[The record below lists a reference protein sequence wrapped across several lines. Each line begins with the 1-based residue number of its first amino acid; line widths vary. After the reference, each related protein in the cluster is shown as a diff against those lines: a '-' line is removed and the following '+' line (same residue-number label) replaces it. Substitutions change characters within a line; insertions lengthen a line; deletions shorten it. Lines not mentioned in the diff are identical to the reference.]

1 MELWRQELYASELY
15 HYGVPGMKPGVRR
28 YQNEDGSLTALGRI
42 HYGVQGFDTRRFD
55 EDVKKQNAALKTSTM
70 TKQQAARID
79 RGRAPQGADMSYNIN
94 QYKYSNAA
102 SNLMR
107 LPLSQRRLVETKRGT
122 NAAISR
128 QNIESGMDSVKAAV
142 DNVFSKIFGKKES
155 STEIKSNNG
164 KIASQNSASPA
175 PPDPK
180 PTVTPSQIPVP
191 SQTPARIAAQRNRV
205 GGPQGAE
212 EAKPAAEAPKTEYAK
227 KQAAQR
233 ARVGGPQGGED
244 LKPAAPKQTAP
255 AAKPNATPAQD
266 APDPEDAKYD
276 KAVAGSDYSKSGK
289 ELFTELFKD
298 KPDPDDEK
306 YWDSSKWKIEFG
318 TDHDGYD
325 VFDPDGNKKI
335 SVSSDYIDNMVSNSR
350 ENIDTVMAG
359 IVSAERESA
368 RISRDQWKN
377 DLKGMSDEEVQKLAV
392 YNDLVKKK
400 KKQEPAG

>member
-55 EDVKKQNAALKTSTM
+55 ADVQKQNAALKTSTM

-107 LPLSQRRLVETKRGT
+107 LPLSQRRLAETKRGT

-128 QNIESGMDSVKAAV
+128 QNIESGMDYVKAAV

-155 STEIKSNNG
+155 STEIKSNSG
-164 KIASQNSASPA
+164 QIASQNSASPA
-175 PPDPK
+175 PAPK
-180 PTVTPSQIPVP
+180 PTVTP

-212 EAKPAAEAPKTEYAK
+212 EVKPAAEAPKTEYAK

-255 AAKPNATPAQD
+255 AAKPSAAPAQNTS
-266 APDPEDAKYD
+266 DPEDAKYD
-276 KAVAGSDYSKSGK
+276 KAVAGKDYSKSGK

-318 TDHDGYD
+318 IDHDGYD
-325 VFDPDGNKKI
+325 VFDPDGKKKI
-335 SVSSDYIDNMVSNSR
+335 TVSSDYVDNQFADKKDVNEIMSQ
-350 ENIDTVMAG
+350 I
-359 IVSAERESA
+359 ISAEREST

>member
-55 EDVKKQNAALKTSTM
+55 TDVQKQNAALKTSTM

-107 LPLSQRRLVETKRGT
+107 LPLSQRRLAETKRGT

-128 QNIESGMDSVKAAV
+128 QSIESGMDSVKAAV

-180 PTVTPSQIPVP
+180 PTDTSLQIPAP

-212 EAKPAAEAPKTEYAK
+212 EVKPVAEAPKTEYAK

-233 ARVGGPQGGED
+233 VRVGGPQGGED

-255 AAKPNATPAQD
+255 ATKPSPTPAQS
-266 APDPEDAKYD
+266 ASDPEDAKYD
-276 KAVAGSDYSKSGK
+276 KAVAGKDYSKSGK

-318 TDHDGYD
+318 IDHDGYD
-325 VFDPDGNKKI
+325 VFDPDGKKKI
-335 SVSSDYIDNMVSNSR
+335 TVSSDYVDNQFADKKDVNEIMSQ
-350 ENIDTVMAG
+350 I
-359 IVSAERESA
+359 ISAERESA